1 MTNVISN
8 LINWFGNL
16 FMNPKTPADIT
27 APEPKFLNQVA
38 EELNHMSFFIDE
50 EKAQGNNELDISKLL
65 TDSFEKMKN
74 LTVDDGL
81 MNKAWMKYLG
91 FMVKYMNQI
100 PAVFLEWLN
109 ENNYRT
115 IFSYVGNYV
124 GRIGDY
130 KTEEIKPNK
139 ADAIMQL
146 CDYVLEK
153 FNDKD
158 IPALMMKGQL
168 AQLRGRYAVAEESFM
183 RIMVQKEGFNGM
195 MALIDCYNEEQ
206 CKLLGK
212 LGADKTNGEVRE
224 RVYEL
229 RRKIRSICED
239 NERLIKSRIEIE
251 GSEELKT
258 QYTILSAKHARWAR
272 NDKDYQASLR
282 IIREVPEDYPEYYR
296 IVIEQAFLYQYK
308 GTNRRPNP
316 FYDLNKAIE
325 YLVKA
330 DELCEVQK
338 HESNDLKRA
347 RKSVLMPLAN
357 TYYIMG
363 RIDEAR
369 EICEQVLSID
379 SREKRAKELLEKMQI
394 HCAGA

>member
-8 LINWFGNL
+8 LINWFENL

-50 EKAQGNNELDISKLL
+50 ETAQGNDELDISKLL

-153 FNDKD
+153 FNDKGT
-158 IPALMMKGQL
+158 IGSAPWTVCG
-168 AQLRGRYAVAEESFM
+168 GRREFYAHH
-183 RIMVQKEGFNGM
+183 
-195 MALIDCYNEEQ
+195 
-206 CKLLGK
+206 
-212 LGADKTNGEVRE
+212 GAK
-224 RVYEL
+224 
-229 RRKIRSICED
+229 
-239 NERLIKSRIEIE
+239 
-251 GSEELKT
+251 
-258 QYTILSAKHARWAR
+258 
-272 NDKDYQASLR
+272 
-282 IIREVPEDYPEYYR
+282 
-296 IVIEQAFLYQYK
+296 
-308 GTNRRPNP
+308 
-316 FYDLNKAIE
+316 
-325 YLVKA
+325 
-330 DELCEVQK
+330 
-338 HESNDLKRA
+338 
-347 RKSVLMPLAN
+347 
-357 TYYIMG
+357 G
-363 RIDEAR
+363 RI
-369 EICEQVLSID
+369 
-379 SREKRAKELLEKMQI
+379 
-394 HCAGA
+394 